1 MQVTTKQKAE
11 LDENCVVIP
20 TPIGVTGI
28 FTEFGNMVFEW
39 CTNNSIDADLIGRWN
54 GCSAWQILDEKQRML
69 FVLRWM

>member
-39 CTNNSIDADLIGRWN
+39 CTNNSIDADLIGR
-54 GCSAWQILDEKQRML
+54 
-69 FVLRWM
+69 